1 MRGVYLRFIPSSEGQ
16 RKLVPKLEGHV
27 SLCYMQLTSCPMYGF
42 QPRLFFV
49 LQVIL
54 PALSDYDVL
63 IQVKA
68 CALSQINTKVS
79 GELIP
84 VGLK

>member
-1 MRGVYLRFIPSSEGQ
+1 MALSHAS
-16 RKLVPKLEGHV
+16 
-27 SLCYMQLTSCPMYGF
+27 
-42 QPRLFFV
+42 FFV

-79 GELIP
+79 RELI
-84 VGLK
+84 

>member
-1 MRGVYLRFIPSSEGQ
+1 M
-16 RKLVPKLEGHV
+16 
-27 SLCYMQLTSCPMYGF
+27 
-42 QPRLFFV
+42 

-63 IQVKA
+63 VQVKA

-79 GELIP
+79 GSR
-84 VGLK
+84 GLREKIAMKFRSSRSLPYNIMLTYVDHDSSTPLSRVLQYEPYFSKKKLFG

>member
-1 MRGVYLRFIPSSEGQ
+1 M
-16 RKLVPKLEGHV
+16 
-27 SLCYMQLTSCPMYGF
+27 
-42 QPRLFFV
+42 

-63 IQVKA
+63 VQVKA

-79 GELIP
+79 GNQ
-84 VGLK
+84 GLCEKLQ